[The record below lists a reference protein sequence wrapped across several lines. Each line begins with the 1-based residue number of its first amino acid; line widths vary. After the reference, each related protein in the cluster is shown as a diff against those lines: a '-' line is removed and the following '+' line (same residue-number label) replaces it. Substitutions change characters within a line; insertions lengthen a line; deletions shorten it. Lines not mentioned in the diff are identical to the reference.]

1 MSTRL
6 PSDLDR
12 QWMRHAL
19 ALAERA
25 QAAGEIPVGA
35 VIVAAEENIGEGW
48 NACVGTNDPTAHA
61 EIVAIR
67 RAGEQVQNYRMPEA
81 TMYVTL
87 EPCAMCAG
95 AIVQARIERVVFG
108 AYDPKA
114 GAAGTVLDLLDNPS
128 LNHRA
133 RVLGG
138 VEADAC
144 GRLVTAFFKARR
156 AASRSA

>member
-1 MSTRL
+1 M
-6 PSDLDR
+6 
-12 QWMRHAL
+12 QHAL
-19 ALAERA
+19 ALAKRA
-25 QAAGEIPVGA
+25 KADGEIPVGA
-35 VIVAAEENIGEGW
+35 VIVADGENIGEGW
-48 NACVGTNDPTAHA
+48 NACVGAHDPTAHA

-67 RAGEQVQNYRMPEA
+67 RAGQRVGNYRMPET

-108 AYDPKA
+108 AHDPKA
-114 GAAGTVLDLLDNPS
+114 GAAGSVLNVLAQPS

-138 VEADAC
+138 VEAEAC
-144 GRLVTAFFKARR
+144 GRLVSEFFKARR
-156 AASRSA
+156 AAARTS

>member
-1 MSTRL
+1 MPDHA

-12 QWMRHAL
+12 HWMRHAL
-19 ALAERA
+19 VLAERA

-35 VIVAAEENIGEGW
+35 VIVADEENIGEGW
-48 NACVGTNDPTAHA
+48 NACVGENDPTAHA

-67 RAGEQVQNYRMPEA
+67 RAGLEIQNYRMPEA
-81 TMYVTL
+81 TMHVTL

-95 AIVQARIERVVFG
+95 AIVQARIQRVVFG

-114 GAAGTVLDLLDNPS
+114 GAAGSVFDVLDNAH

-138 VEADAC
+138 VEAEAC

-156 AASRSA
+156 ASARNA

>member
-1 MSTRL
+1 
-6 PSDLDR
+6 
-12 QWMRHAL
+12 MRHAL

-35 VIVAAEENIGEGW
+35 VIVTGEENIGEGW
-48 NACVGTNDPTAHA
+48 NACVGANDPTAHA
-61 EIVAIR
+61 EIVAVR
-67 RAGEQVQNYRMPEA
+67 RAGEQIQNYRMPAA

-114 GAAGTVLDLLDNPS
+114 GAVGTVLDVLDNPA

-133 RVLGG
+133 EVLGG
-138 VEADAC
+138 VEAEAC
-144 GRLVTAFFKARR
+144 ERLLKDFFKARR
-156 AASRSA
+156 AAA

>member
-1 MSTRL
+1 MPEQA
-6 PSDLDR
+6 PSASDR
-12 QWMRHAL
+12 QWMRYAL
-19 ALAERA
+19 KLAERA
-25 QAAGEIPVGA
+25 QSDGEIPVGA
-35 VIVAAEENIGEGW
+35 VLVAGDETIGEGW
-48 NACVGTNDPTAHA
+48 NTCVGTHDPTAHA

-67 RAGEQVQNYRMPEA
+67 RAGLTVQNYRMLAA

-108 AYDPKA
+108 AHDPKA
-114 GAAGTVLDLLDNPS
+114 GAGGTVLNVLDNPS

-144 GRLVTAFFKARR
+144 GRLMTEFFKVRR
-156 AASRSA
+156 AAARNP